1 MRARARRSAR
11 LRYHTWARASAPAS
25 CAPGCCPARPLTS
38 ACRACRALASRSA
51 RLRGSGSDPAAY
63 EMLQKIQLL
72 QKRLIGK
79 ASESVSKSSELAAKD
94 RLYAELKAILARQPG
109 PEIAEQLA
117 AYRNSL
123 KEKDQ
128 QSEQM
133 ASELAM

>member
-1 MRARARRSAR
+1 
-11 LRYHTWARASAPAS
+11 
-25 CAPGCCPARPLTS
+25 
-38 ACRACRALASRSA
+38 
-51 RLRGSGSDPAAY
+51 
-63 EMLQKIQLL
+63 MLQKIQLL